1 MKKNTIEEIVEITI
15 KSGVNSGSVD
25 FTPQDGQ
32 MIRCCIFT
40 PEKGLVNDGFVNA
53 GIKGSG
59 GDYVSRLQDIR
70 NYKKGNGEYE
80 KSMKPFYQQGGKA
93 MSFNIIATEPF
104 KEDFIAQLI
113 LVYEDPNECN
123 LY

>member
-1 MKKNTIEEIVEITI
+1 MKKNTQEEIVEISI
-15 KSGVNSGSVD
+15 KSGTNSGSVD

-32 MIRCCIFT
+32 VIRCCIFI
-40 PEKGLVNDGFVNA
+40 PPDGLRNDGIVNA

-70 NYKKGNGEYE
+70 NYAKGNGEYE
-80 KSMKPFYQQGGKA
+80 KSMKPLYIQGGKA
-93 MSFNIIATEPF
+93 MSFNIIATEEF

-123 LY
+123 IY